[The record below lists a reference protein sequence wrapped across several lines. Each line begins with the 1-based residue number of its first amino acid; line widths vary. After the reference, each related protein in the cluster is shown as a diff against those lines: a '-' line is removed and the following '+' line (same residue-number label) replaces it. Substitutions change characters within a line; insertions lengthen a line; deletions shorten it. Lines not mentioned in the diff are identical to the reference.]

1 MSGTRAG
8 PRRPFSRLAAN
19 RLHRVSSP
27 AMAPTF
33 SAGRA
38 DTEVPAS
45 PGAERPFRDVG
56 KLTPRQA
63 RFVDEYLID
72 LNATQ
77 AAIRAGYSA
86 KNADKIGPELLG
98 NTRVSA
104 AIAEA
109 QAKRSE
115 RITVSQ
121 DDVVKG
127 LHAEATDKTNG
138 SSSSRVAA
146 WGLLGK
152 HLNMFIDRRLVG
164 AMNVHDMNEAQLLA
178 FLGLDGLPEE
188 EIARKLTELTLE
200 LFDAAAA
207 GDGGGRAG
215 AH

>member
-1 MSGTRAG
+1 MT
-8 PRRPFSRLAAN
+8 
-19 RLHRVSSP
+19 
-27 AMAPTF
+27 PTS

-38 DTEVPAS
+38 DTEVPGS

-98 NTRVSA
+98 KTRVA
-104 AIAEA
+104 EAIAKA

-115 RITVSQ
+115 RVAVSQ

-127 LHAEATDKTNG
+127 LHKEETTAASDAA
-138 SSSSRVAA
+138 RVSAGVA
-146 WGLLGK
+146 LGK

-178 FLGLDGLPEE
+178 FLGLEGLPED

>member
-1 MSGTRAG
+1 MTK
-8 PRRPFSRLAAN
+8 
-19 RLHRVSSP
+19 
-27 AMAPTF
+27 
-33 SAGRA
+33 
-38 DTEVPAS
+38 
-45 PGAERPFRDVG
+45 G

-86 KNADKIGPELLG
+86 KNADKIGPRLVGES
-98 NTRVSA
+98 RVSA

-127 LHAEATDKTNG
+127 LHAEATDKIDG

-152 HLNMFIDRRLVG
+152 HLGMFVDRRLVG
-164 AMNVHDMNEAQLLA
+164 TIKLKDMNEAQLLV

-188 EIARKLTELTLE
+188 EVARKLAELSLE
-200 LFDAAAA
+200 LFNAVT
-207 GDGGGRAG
+207 DGNGSGRRT
-215 AH
+215 H

>member
-1 MSGTRAG
+1 MTAT
-8 PRRPFSRLAAN
+8 
-19 RLHRVSSP
+19 SS
-27 AMAPTF
+27 AR
-33 SAGRA
+33 RA
-38 DTEVPAS
+38 DTEVPGS
-45 PGAERPFRDVG
+45 PGAERPFRGSG
-56 KLTPRQA
+56 KLTPRQT

-86 KNADKIGPELLG
+86 KNGNSIGPALLG
-98 NTRVSA
+98 KTHVLA
-104 AIAEA
+104 AIAAA
-109 QAKRSE
+109 QAKRLE
-115 RITVSQ
+115 RVTVTQ

-127 LHAEATDKTNG
+127 LYTEATDKADG

-164 AMNVHDMNEAQLLA
+164 PMNVHDMNEAQLLA

-188 EIARKLTELTLE
+188 EIARKLAELSLE
-200 LFDAAAA
+200 LFNTATA
-207 GDGGGRAG
+207 GNGNGGPG